1 MSYVFHM
8 EAWLERNKNCCIALP
23 ISSPTLYFGI
33 NLITGRRGLLTLIN
47 LKKEINYVRQQ
58 VHEF

>member
-1 MSYVFHM
+1 M